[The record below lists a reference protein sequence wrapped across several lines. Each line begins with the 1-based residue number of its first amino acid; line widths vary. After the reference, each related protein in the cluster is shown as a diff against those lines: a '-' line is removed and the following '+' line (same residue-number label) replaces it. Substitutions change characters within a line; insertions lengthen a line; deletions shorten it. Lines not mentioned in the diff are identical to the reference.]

1 MKTDEFNLTITVIH
15 KFLSRIV
22 VLLDKIVISNYI
34 SSTLALERLMFD
46 SFYDYGLLTTSRTSR
61 RLVIL
66 GLFWRKSFVNWIE
79 PFFAVAKEIFL
90 IESNG
95 AYCLSH

>member
-46 SFYDYGLLTTSRTSR
+46 SFYDYG
-61 RLVIL
+61 
-66 GLFWRKSFVNWIE
+66 
-79 PFFAVAKEIFL
+79 
-90 IESNG
+90 
-95 AYCLSH
+95 

>member
-1 MKTDEFNLTITVIH
+1 MRLYRCRYPWQKVKTDEFNLTITVIH

-46 SFYDYGLLTTSRTSR
+46 SFYDYG
-61 RLVIL
+61 
-66 GLFWRKSFVNWIE
+66 
-79 PFFAVAKEIFL
+79 
-90 IESNG
+90 
-95 AYCLSH
+95 